1 MAVVSPLVDQRL
13 PSPAGSTQASLALV
27 VPCVPG
33 WERRTGPRHSPCY
46 TYVCATNWVDRKGR
60 VEEVVKSERKV
71 GGWDREMGWRRFV
84 V

>member
-13 PSPAGSTQASLALV
+13 PSPAGSTQVSLALV
-27 VPCVPG
+27 VPCVPD
-33 WERRTGPRHSPCY
+33 WERHAGPRHSLCY
-46 TYVCATNWVDRKGR
+46 AYVCATNWVDRKGR
-60 VEEVVKSERKV
+60 VEEVVKSEREM